1 MSFRPPE
8 PPKSP
13 KLPKLRI
20 LLIDDDVD
28 LNEMNKDVLEANGY
42 AVAVAFSGEEGLKK
56 AAEVHP
62 DLIVLDV
69 MMDYK
74 TEGFHVTYDLRQ
86 IPGLKTTPILMVTGI
101 NREDFIGRFQPDPTW
116 LPVDQLLDKPL
127 TPQRLLE
134 EISKALHRPG

>member
-1 MSFRPPE
+1 MPTKRSKA
-8 PPKSP
+8 PKP
-13 KLPKLRI
+13 RI
-20 LLIDDDVD
+20 LLVDDDMD
-28 LNEMNKDVLEANGY
+28 LNEMNKTVLEANGY
-42 AVAVAFSGEEGLKK
+42 AVTTAFSGEEGLRK

-74 TEGFHVTYDLRQ
+74 TEGFHVTYDSV
-86 IPGLKTTPILMVTGI
+86 PDPELKNTPILMLTGI

-134 EISKALHRPG
+134 EIKKTLHRPT

>member
-1 MSFRPPE
+1 MPTKRSKA
-8 PPKSP
+8 PKP
-13 KLPKLRI
+13 RI
-20 LLIDDDVD
+20 LLVDDDMD
-28 LNEMNKDVLEANGY
+28 LNEMNKTVLEANGY
-42 AVAVAFSGEEGLKK
+42 DVTTAFSGEEGLRK

-86 IPGLKTTPILMVTGI
+86 IPELKNTPILMLTGI

-134 EISKALHRPG
+134 EIRKTLHRSI

>member
-1 MSFRPPE
+1 MPRKPRVA
-8 PPKSP
+8 PKP
-13 KLPKLRI
+13 HI
-20 LLIDDDVD
+20 LLIDDDMD
-28 LNEMNKDVLEANGY
+28 LNEMNKVVLEANGFD
-42 AVAVAFSGEEGLKK
+42 VTVAFSGEEGLKK
-56 AAEVHP
+56 AAEHLP

-86 IPGLKTTPILMVTGI
+86 VPGLKSTPILMLTAI

-127 TPQRLLE
+127 SPQLLLA
-134 EISKALHRPG
+134 EIKKTLHGSA

>member
-1 MSFRPPE
+1 MQ
-8 PPKSP
+8 PKRSKAP
-13 KLPKLRI
+13 KPRI
-20 LLIDDDVD
+20 LLIDDDID
-28 LNEMNKDVLEANGY
+28 LNEMNKTVLEANGY
-42 AVAVAFSGEEGLKK
+42 DVATAFSGEEGLKK

-86 IPGLKTTPILMVTGI
+86 IPGLKATPILMVTAI

-134 EISKALHRPG
+134 EIKKALHRPA